1 MAGHLAKILIACQA
15 DPSKKVLDLT
25 DAAMGD

>member
-15 DPSKKVLDLT
+15 DPSKKALDLT
-25 DAAMGD
+25 DDATGD